1 MCMVKDWPFAKMMEV
16 AGRLNVIEAVAENQM
31 KSWRGEA
38 EDMCPMHI
46 AVLLTLDWLQ
56 RRKEELG
63 KIETIGTAI
72 HDIADKIS
80 DGFIAAAHTGVE
92 AERRQWLAD
101 LAEVEALT
109 ASTADDFLSLGAA
122 MALAQLRERH
132 TKAAASEREARTL
145 NVELMEVRSNG

>member
-31 KSWRGEA
+31 KSWRGET

-56 RRKEELG
+56 RRREELG
-63 KIETIGTAI
+63 KIETIGKAI
-72 HDIADKIS
+72 HDIADRIS
-80 DGFIAAAHTGVE
+80 DGFIAAAYTGME

-101 LAEVEALT
+101 LAEVEAMT
-109 ASTADDFLSLGAA
+109 TGTADDVSIGAL
-122 MALAQLRERH
+122 MVIEQLRDRRL
-132 TKAAASEREARTL
+132 KAATEERETRTL
-145 NVELMEVRSNG
+145 NVELSEVTA